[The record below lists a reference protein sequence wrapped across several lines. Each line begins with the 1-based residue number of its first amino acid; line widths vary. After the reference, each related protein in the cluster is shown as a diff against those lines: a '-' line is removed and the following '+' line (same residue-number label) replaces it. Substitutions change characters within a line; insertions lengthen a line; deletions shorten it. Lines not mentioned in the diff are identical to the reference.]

1 MDTPRYRTA
10 LLFVFCIAV
19 PLLVG
24 VAGSFFTAGSI
35 PGWYAGLNKPAFN
48 PPAWVFAPAWTLLYI
63 LMGSALFLVLKE
75 GTGKPLVR
83 QGAILFTVQLALN
96 FSWSIV
102 FFGLH
107 AIAAA
112 LAVLL
117 LLIVLIAA
125 TMIVFRRISV
135 PAAWLFVPY
144 LAWCCFAA
152 LLNASIWMLNGFTV

>member
-1 MDTPRYRTA
+1 MDTPRYRTS
-10 LLFVFCIAV
+10 LLFVFCIAL

-24 VAGSFFTAGSI
+24 ITGSYFTYGSI

-48 PPAWVFAPAWTLLYI
+48 PPAWVFAPVWTVLYL
-63 LMGSALFLVLKE
+63 LMGCALFLVLKE

-83 QGAILFTVQLALN
+83 QGALLFLAQLALN
-96 FSWSIV
+96 FTWSIV

-107 AIAAA
+107 AVAAA
-112 LAVLL
+112 LVVLL
-117 LLIVLIAA
+117 LLIVIIATTA
-125 TMIVFRRISV
+125 LVFRRISV

-152 LLNASIWMLNGFTV
+152 VLNAQIWMLNGFTV